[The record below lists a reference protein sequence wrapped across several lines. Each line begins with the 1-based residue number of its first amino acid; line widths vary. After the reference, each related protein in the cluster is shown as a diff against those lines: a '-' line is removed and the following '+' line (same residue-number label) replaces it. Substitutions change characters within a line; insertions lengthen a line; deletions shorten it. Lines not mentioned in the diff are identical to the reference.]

1 MTLTDQKIKLLDGTF
16 SPSEASDIL
25 NTFID
30 KKINFHKLQRL
41 SIIEQNCNDETP
53 DLYKRMNELIKA
65 KESFKEIIL
74 EAKKEGLELQ
84 IESDIHIT
92 LIKN

>member
-1 MTLTDQKIKLLDGTF
+1 MTLTDQKIKLLEGTF
-16 SPSEASDIL
+16 NPSEATDIL

-41 SIIEQNCNDETP
+41 SVIEQNCDDETP
-53 DLYKRMNELIKA
+53 HLYSRIDELMNA
-65 KESFKEIIL
+65 KESIKEIIM
-74 EAKKEGLELQ
+74 EAKKEGWDLR

-92 LIKN
+92 LIEK